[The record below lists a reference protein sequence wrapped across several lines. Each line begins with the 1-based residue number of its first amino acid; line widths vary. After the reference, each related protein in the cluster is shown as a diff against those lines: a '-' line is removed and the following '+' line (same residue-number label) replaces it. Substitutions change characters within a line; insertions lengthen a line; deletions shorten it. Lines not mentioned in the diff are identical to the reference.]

1 MQKLRRARA
10 AVAEEATRVAER
22 ALSREAFIWIVGS
35 LCAQHSVPFEPSLLL
50 QQSAPPYDDAS
61 LQDALHR
68 LGLVCESGTPGA
80 VDGPAIAWLAL
91 DPGSQEAPFPHLLA
105 RLSPDEAV
113 LFPAL
118 QQQPIQLPRGEF
130 ERRLVGSLLFTRCPA
145 RAPSDSDAVQDKPAF
160 GFRWFVPAL
169 LSHKRIWRDVLL
181 ASLVIQL
188 LALGLP
194 LMTQA
199 IIDKVIVHRTEST
212 LIALGGGL
220 AIFMLFSALMSW
232 VRQYLI
238 LHTGTR
244 IDALLGSAVFKHL
257 LELPARYFQ
266 HRPTGVVSARLHGVE
281 QIREFLSSAVV
292 SLILDLPFLV
302 ICLALMFSYS
312 LTLTAIALGF
322 LALIVVASVLV
333 SPIFQA
339 RLNQEFLL
347 AARNQGFVTEYVAG
361 METVKSLQM
370 EPILQRR
377 YGGFLAAHLR
387 AGFATRQVGNTYQVV
402 ANTLE
407 QGMTLAI
414 LLAGAWIVM
423 QPPTSA
429 GGTFTIGMLVAF
441 QMFAGKLS
449 QPILRLVGLW
459 QQFQQARLAV
469 TRLGDLMDAPAEPYS
484 LVPARASR
492 ADGDPGGPLI
502 AVEALAFRYG
512 DDRPLLYEGFNFTL
526 QAGECVGL
534 TGPSGSGKSTL
545 AKLLQGFYLPTHGRI
560 LVDGI
565 DSRHLAANEL
575 RAMFGVVPQET
586 VLFSGSVLDNLL
598 LGDPHAGF
606 EQAVHACRMA
616 EIHDVIEAL
625 PQGYQTEIGERGAG
639 LSGGQKQRLAIARA
653 LIKRPRV
660 LLFDEAT
667 SNLDQAT
674 AEAFAH
680 TIDKLRGQVTIL
692 FITHAYTHALKF
704 DRVVTLGG
712 ARAAPTA
719 PAHPTPS
726 AAHLHV
732 VATAGGE

>member
-1 MQKLRRARA
+1 M
-10 AVAEEATRVAER
+10 
-22 ALSREAFIWIVGS
+22 
-35 LCAQHSVPFEPSLLL
+35 

-61 LQDALHR
+61 LQDALHM
-68 LGLVCESGTPGA
+68 LGLEFEAGTLGA
-80 VDGPAIAWLAL
+80 GDGPAVAWLAS
-91 DPGSQEAPFPHLLA
+91 DTGSQKAPVPHLLA
-105 RLSPDEAV
+105 RLSPDEAL

-118 QQQPIQLPRGEF
+118 QQQPIRLPRGEL
-130 ERRLVGSLLFTRCPA
+130 EQRLNGPLLFSRRPA
-145 RAPSDSDAVQDKPAF
+145 RAPSDADAAQDKPAF

-199 IIDKVIVHRTEST
+199 IIDKVVVHRTEST
-212 LIALGGGL
+212 LIALGVGL
-220 AIFMLFSALMSW
+220 AIFMLFSALMTW

-257 LELPARYFQ
+257 VELPARYFQ
-266 HRPTGVVSARLHGVE
+266 NRPTGVIAARLQGVE

-322 LALIVVASVLV
+322 LLLIVVASALV

-377 YGGFLAAHLR
+377 YGDFLAAHLR
-387 AGFATRQVGNTYQVV
+387 AGFSTRQVGNTYQVI

-407 QGMTLAI
+407 QAMTLAI

-423 QPPTSA
+423 QPPTA
-429 GGTFTIGMLVAF
+429 ANATFTIGMLVAF

-459 QQFQQARLAV
+459 QQFQQSRLAV
-469 TRLGDLMDAPAEPYS
+469 KRLGDLMDAPAEPYS
-484 LVPARASR
+484 VVPARASR
-492 ADGDPGGPLI
+492 VESGGAGGPLI

-512 DDRPLLYEGFNFTL
+512 DDGALLRH
-526 QAGECVGL
+526 
-534 TGPSGSGKSTL
+534 GSRES
-545 AKLLQGFYLPTHGRI
+545 
-560 LVDGI
+560 
-565 DSRHLAANEL
+565 AA
-575 RAMFGVVPQET
+575 RR
-586 VLFSGSVLDNLL
+586 S
-598 LGDPHAGF
+598 HAGF
-606 EQAVHACRMA
+606 EQAMLGRTTV
-616 EIHDVIEAL
+616 EEV
-625 PQGYQTEIGERGAG
+625 YYKT
-639 LSGGQKQRLAIARA
+639 SG
-653 LIKRPRV
+653 
-660 LLFDEAT
+660 
-667 SNLDQAT
+667 
-674 AEAFAH
+674 
-680 TIDKLRGQVTIL
+680 
-692 FITHAYTHALKF
+692 
-704 DRVVTLGG
+704 
-712 ARAAPTA
+712 
-719 PAHPTPS
+719 
-726 AAHLHV
+726 
-732 VATAGGE
+732 